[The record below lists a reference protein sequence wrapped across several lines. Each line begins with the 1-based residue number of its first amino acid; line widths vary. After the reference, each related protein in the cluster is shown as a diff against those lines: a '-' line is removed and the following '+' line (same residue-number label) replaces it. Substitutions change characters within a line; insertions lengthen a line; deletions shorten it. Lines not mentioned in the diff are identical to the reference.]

1 MTKLFLR
8 TTALLTF
15 LAFIAPASVSAQFTI
30 KIPKIPKIVKEK
42 PQTASETSNAGDGSP
57 YDKETFQSIYND
69 TGHDEFGGYSRY
81 VSPYLNCYGK
91 KHNISQDTID
101 MWPKMHGGDSDQ
113 DLALGQQR
121 LAELETKLKSRMR
134 SFPHTGKFAG
144 ENPGLVYDVAVNRAA
159 YLQCLRDGQI
169 AEKEAAETAR
179 SDNMSSFFLEE
190 IAATRKEVAEYTPA
204 GKIYLVGSRNDATR
218 WLNRAM
224 VPVYRKEFFDQW
236 KFPAATVAK
245 FNAELDALASEAP
258 PKIAAFTASQTGKI
272 RLRSAVDERMMLSAM
287 TDVPGVI
294 VHKTG
299 MYDATWTIQK
309 NDYGIPTY
317 RWKTGAIY
325 GRNPKSTH
333 PYCWIW
339 LISIRQDYSG
349 GGTYGSS
356 YPKHINVDIATCPA
370 K

>member
-1 MTKLFLR
+1 MKISRLI
-8 TTALLTF
+8 
-15 LAFIAPASVSAQFTI
+15 LAFSMIVAGAVLASAQFPI
-30 KIPKIPKIVKEK
+30 KVPKIPKITKDK
-42 PQTASETSNAGDGSP
+42 PQPSSDANTSGDNSA
-57 YDKETFQSIYND
+57 YDEETFQSIYND
-69 TGHDEFGGYSRY
+69 TGYDEFGGYSRY
-81 VSPYLNCYGK
+81 ISPYLNCYGK
-91 KHNISQDTID
+91 KHNISEETID
-101 MWPKMHGGDSDQ
+101 RWPKMHGGDSDQ

-121 LAELETKLKSRMR
+121 LAELETKLKTRMT
-134 SFPHTGKFAG
+134 SFPHTGKSAG
-144 ENPGLVYDVAVNRAA
+144 ENPGMVYEIASKRAE
-159 YLQCLRDGQI
+159 YRQCIRDGKR
-169 AEKEAAETAR
+169 AEKDAAETAR

-190 IAATRKEVAEYTPA
+190 IAATQKEVAEYTPA
-204 GKIYLVGSRNDATR
+204 GKIYLVGSRNDANR

-236 KFPAATVAK
+236 KFPASTVAK
-245 FNAELDALASEAP
+245 FNTELDALAAAAP
-258 PKIAAFTASQTGKI
+258 PKIAAFTASQISKI

-309 NDYGIPTY
+309 NDYGLPSY
-317 RWKTGAIY
+317 RYRTGAIY
-325 GRNPKSTH
+325 GRNPTSTH

-356 YPKHINVDIATCPA
+356 YPKHIGVDIATCPA